1 VRGPAGDGRLRERTG
16 GAVAILQARMGSSRL
31 PGKVLAD
38 VGGRTML
45 ECVINRALLASR
57 VARVV
62 VATSVAPE
70 DDRIERLCRA
80 RDVLVF
86 RGSEN
91 DVLDRFV
98 GAARGFDVNP
108 IVRLTADCP
117 LLDPVV
123 IDAVVAR
130 FAAGDVDYAANIN
143 PPTFPDGLDTEVFS
157 RNALEQAAREA
168 RLRSEREHVTL
179 YIRNHPEIFRIAN
192 VRHARDLSAM
202 RWTVDEPDDLEL
214 VRAVYAELG
223 NPDFGMEDVLRLLA
237 EQPEL
242 ARANARFAR
251 DEGLRAS
258 LREDETVR

>member
-1 VRGPAGDGRLRERTG
+1 MSNA
-16 GAVAILQARMGSSRL
+16 AIVQARMGSKRL
-31 PGKVLAD
+31 PGKVLSMIQ
-38 VGGRTML
+38 GRTML
-45 ECVINRALLASR
+45 ERVVERARRAER
-57 VARVV
+57 VSRVV
-62 VATSVAPE
+62 VATSEAPE
-70 DDRIERLCRA
+70 DDAIASVCRESA
-80 RDVLVF
+80 IDVF
-86 RGSEN
+86 RGSEH
-91 DVLDRFV
+91 DVLARYL
-98 GAARGFDVNP
+98 GAAQQFDADP

-123 IDAVVAR
+123 VDAVVAR

-192 VRHARDLSAM
+192 VCHARDLSAM
-202 RWTVDEPDDLEL
+202 RWTVDEPADLEL
-214 VRAVYAELG
+214 VRAVYAEFG

-237 EQPEL
+237 KQPDL

-258 LREDETVR
+258 LREDGTVR